1 MVNESNDWVSVWTH
15 LIALYLKV
23 QRAKIEGEGIR
34 VNIRNDDGEL
44 VEKQVRTFRELQ
56 ELVEESYPKTEQK
69 DDKQQPGMNVI
80 TAIIRYARNYVLS
93 TVEQQMF
100 VT

>member
-1 MVNESNDWVSVWTH
+1 MKYTTKFHYGERVKRLGIGLDTLDCFVP
-15 LIALYLKV
+15 KV
-23 QRAKIEGEGIR
+23 QRGKIEGEGIR

-69 DDKQQPGMNVI
+69 DDKQQPGMNV
-80 TAIIRYARNYVLS
+80 
-93 TVEQQMF
+93 
-100 VT
+100 